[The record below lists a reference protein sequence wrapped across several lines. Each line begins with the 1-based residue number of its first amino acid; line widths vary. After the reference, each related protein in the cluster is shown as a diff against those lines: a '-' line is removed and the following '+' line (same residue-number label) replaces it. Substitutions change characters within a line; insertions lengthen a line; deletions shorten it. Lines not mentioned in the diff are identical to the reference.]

1 MLHLFIAFYYKV
13 LIKYMSRQLM
23 KRISYHIQ

>member
-1 MLHLFIAFYYKV
+1 MLHLFIAFYYKA